1 MNKTIDY
8 YNKNAKTFSEE
19 TVAADMSDIR
29 KRFESRIKESS
40 EPLILDWGCG
50 SGRDALEF
58 IREGFRV
65 EAVDASRELCEIA
78 SEYAGINVR
87 CEGFYDLVAIDR
99 YDGIWACASLLHL
112 EKKEIPSVI
121 TIAKKAL
128 KPKGI
133 LYASFKYGDFEGEEK
148 ERHFTYLTEDGIA
161 DVMKNVCGM
170 DIVDMWTSTDV
181 RRCAQADWLNIILE
195 KNSSLSK

>member
-1 MNKTIDY
+1 MNRTIDY
-8 YNKNAKTFSEE
+8 YNKNAKTFAEE
-19 TVAADMSDIR
+19 TITADISNIR
-29 KRFESRIKESS
+29 KRFELRINSSS

-50 SGRDALEF
+50 SGRDTLEF
-58 IREGFRV
+58 IKDGFNV

-87 CEGFYDLVAIDR
+87 CESFYDLDAINR

-112 EKKEIPSVI
+112 QKKEIPNVI

-128 KPKGI
+128 KPSGI

-148 ERHFTYLTEDGIA
+148 ERHFAYLTESGFD
-161 DVMKNVCGM
+161 DVMKSVDGM
-170 DIVDMWTSTDV
+170 KLIDIFKSTDV
-181 RRCAQADWLNIILE
+181 RRGVDVDWLNVMLE
-195 KNSSLSK
+195 KSSSVV